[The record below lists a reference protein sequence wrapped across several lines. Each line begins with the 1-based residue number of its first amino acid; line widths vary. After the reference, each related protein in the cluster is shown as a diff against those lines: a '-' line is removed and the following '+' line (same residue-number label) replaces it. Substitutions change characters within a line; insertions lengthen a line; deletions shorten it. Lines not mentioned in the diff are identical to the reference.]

1 MEEKIYLRWPE
12 VDSEWIGT
20 LYTWA
25 DVAVTKK
32 VEKIFSGGG
41 GGGGLPVIFHKQ
53 QPQTPAQIV
62 KKELDSKEYKTF
74 VNLVCKVNGI
84 TVHSLKQRKPE
95 CKLTLTE
102 INRTIEEVLRP
113 QVKVTYI
120 HKDI

>member
-1 MEEKIYLRWPE
+1 MTTLEYETLIFPPNLFYDLEEFKKFVKVKEEGWEDGLRNLLRLCE
-12 VDSEWIGT
+12 RNDLFEYCSI
-20 LYTWA
+20 
-25 DVAVTKK
+25 
-32 VEKIFSGGG
+32 I
-41 GGGGLPVIFHKQ
+41 
-53 QPQTPAQIV
+53 

-84 TVHSLKQRKPE
+84 TVYSLKQRKPE